1 MTKTDSPD
9 RRLRLYEILASVLIF
24 AILIAMPLFAYTFA
38 VTDLIAVANFR
49 NLQAK
54 GELHLREK
62 KEKKPKAQKK
72 TVKTKAE

>member
-1 MTKTDSPD
+1 MG
-9 RRLRLYEILASVLIF
+9 AIF